1 MKIKLLFLL
10 LSFSTYAQIP
20 AYYSSI
26 DFTQTGNT
34 LKTQL
39 ASLITTN
46 HTTQLPYTA
55 ATTDVWDAL
64 QAGDKNPLNSAQVLL
79 IYGYNDVDA
88 IYKNDRLDD
97 VTNICSTLC
106 PTGAWNREHCY
117 ALSLGT
123 PALVTSSAGP
133 GTDAHHIRAADV
145 TFNADRGN
153 RLYADGEGDA
163 GPVGI
168 YWYPGDE

>member
-1 MKIKLLFLL
+1 MFFLLPWFPQIFKNMKIKLLFLL

-64 QAGDKNPLNSAQVLL
+64 QAGDKIL
-79 IYGYNDVDA
+79 
-88 IYKNDRLDD
+88 
-97 VTNICSTLC
+97 
-106 PTGAWNREHCY
+106 
-117 ALSLGT
+117 
-123 PALVTSSAGP
+123 
-133 GTDAHHIRAADV
+133 
-145 TFNADRGN
+145 
-153 RLYADGEGDA
+153 
-163 GPVGI
+163 
-168 YWYPGDE
+168 